1 MVDSIPTPPPQSFK
15 LPAPRKP
22 RQDRTPTVVPK
33 PSAPLALPA
42 RSAISFA
49 TPVRRIVTSAD
60 LALFHESPT
69 YRLLLDFV
77 LSLNEACLDR
87 PLSSR
92 LSYEAEAPA
101 VKAILDVLT
110 RVEKLVRAHPRVDNG
125 GSRFGNQGF
134 RDFYDALQAESRSIH
149 EDMKL
154 GLEDGAVAEL
164 SVYLLESFGNR
175 TRIDYGSGHEL
186 NFICWILCFHQ
197 LSLLPST
204 LFPSIPLHVLP
215 VYLHLMRLIQQ
226 EYYLEPAGSHGVWGL
241 DDYQFLPFVFGS
253 AQLFHHPHLRPLSI
267 HQLDILAELSHD
279 YLYLDCIR
287 FVNSV
292 KTTATLRWHSPML
305 DDISSA
311 KNWGKV
317 NVGMVRM
324 WEKEVVGKLPVMQHF
339 LFGGILPAV
348 EGMGADVEDEARV
361 EQDGEAAG
369 RTAEEVVQLM
379 GQLDR
384 EGMRHVHSSWG
395 ECCGIKVPTAIAARE
410 AGEKGTLRSVG
421 RLPFD

>member
-1 MVDSIPTPPPQSFK
+1 MVDTKTPAADLK
-15 LPAPRKP
+15 LPAPRKT
-22 RQDRTPTVVPK
+22 RQDRTPAIPPT
-33 PSAPLALPA
+33 PSAPLTLPDKL
-42 RSAISFA
+42 SIPYT
-49 TPVRRIVTSAD
+49 TPVRKIVTSAD
-60 LALFHESPT
+60 LTLFHESPT

-77 LSLNEACLDR
+77 LSLNEASLDR
-87 PLSSR
+87 PLSSGTKDEDE
-92 LSYEAEAPA
+92 LPI
-101 VKAILDVLT
+101 VKAILEVLA
-110 RVEKLVRAHPRVDNG
+110 RVEKLVKSNPRVDNG

-134 RDFYDALQAESRSIH
+134 RDFYDALEKDNRSIH

-154 GLEDGAVAEL
+154 DLADGAIIEL
-164 SVYLLESFGNR
+164 STYLLESFGNR

-186 NFICWILCFHQ
+186 NFICWLLCFHQ
-197 LSLLPST
+197 LSLLPAT
-204 LFPSIPLHVLP
+204 AFASIPLHVLP
-215 VYLHLMRLIQQ
+215 TYLRLMRTIQQ

-267 HQLDILAELSHD
+267 HQPDILAAFADE

-305 DDISSA
+305 DDISAA
-311 KNWGKV
+311 KSWGKV
-317 NVGMVRM
+317 NVGMVKM

-339 LFGGILPAV
+339 LFGGILPAA
-348 EGMGADVEDEARV
+348 EGMGKDVEAEEAA
-361 EQDGEAAG
+361 EAEGEAAG
-369 RTAEEVVQLM
+369 RTAEEVVRLM

-410 AGEKGTLRSVG
+410 AGEKGALRSVG